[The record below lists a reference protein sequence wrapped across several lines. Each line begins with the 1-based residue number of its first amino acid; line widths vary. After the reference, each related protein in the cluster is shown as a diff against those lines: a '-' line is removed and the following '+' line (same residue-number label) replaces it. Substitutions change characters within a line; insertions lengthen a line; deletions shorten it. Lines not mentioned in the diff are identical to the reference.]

1 MNLFTSC
8 LDTKVD
14 DELKKIK
21 NPKLM
26 TVRQRALLERKGE
39 LQHEEIIKEELVA
52 LPTGKYFLKGSCVW
66 RCGITDWVVSIL
78 RLQRNGDD

>member
-1 MNLFTSC
+1 M
-8 LDTKVD
+8 D

-39 LQHEEIIKEELVA
+39 LHTEENIKEELVA
-52 LPTGKYFLKGSCVW
+52 LDFGYKETVM
-66 RCGITDWVVSIL
+66 
-78 RLQRNGDD
+78 